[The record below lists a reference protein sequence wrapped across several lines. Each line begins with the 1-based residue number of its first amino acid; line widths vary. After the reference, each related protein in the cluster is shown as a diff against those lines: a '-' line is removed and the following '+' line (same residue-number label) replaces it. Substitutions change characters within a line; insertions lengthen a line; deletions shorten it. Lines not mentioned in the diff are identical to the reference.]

1 MCGLFEMGLVGLSYK
16 GILHVCFYFQLKNK
30 FSRVLNFFSKEM
42 TNERGHF
49 ISNWAMIEDELLG
62 PLFSSVWAI

>member
-1 MCGLFEMGLVGLSYK
+1 MSKNTMKKLKKEVTYLVLLEK
-16 GILHVCFYFQLKNK
+16 HCFCIRQTG
-30 FSRVLNFFSKEM
+30 SFFSKEM

-62 PLFSSVWAI
+62 PLFSSTCAI